1 MHRENASIGELM
13 KKNAPARESMR
24 DDLEE
29 ETLAEARERTTSY
42 EPYLEASLGLRNHW
56 YASFFKE
63 ELSEGEVRGEMIC
76 GERIVFKRLDN
87 QVFALEDRCPHRGSA
102 FSARP
107 ECYSKDTLTCW
118 LHGFTFDVRS
128 GKLVEVLTEPG
139 SKLIGKLQQKTYP
152 VQEINGVVFVFIG
165 DIDPP
170 PAIEQDIQPKF
181 LQPNLVVQSVAR
193 NKSRANW
200 RLAAEN
206 GYDAAHLYAHRNAGL
221 FEQIDVPVPLST
233 FPSNKGKVTELN
245 GDNGPW
251 GIVKFDDINI
261 WHAEVDGTY
270 ITAPNVD
277 PHLEH
282 ENWDIEV
289 GLFMPCGLEV
299 DYFPAPGVLHFE
311 WYTPIDEDHHLYI
324 IAHGAICNTPESE
337 VIFRSRCK
345 KELAPLVWRS
355 EGDNNVPVG
364 DGDTWGFNN
373 FDDWGRE
380 QMHHVYQYENF
391 WRRER
396 LFRPDYIVMRWRNLV
411 SQRLRGIQKWGTW
424 APTRGW
430 SPDGKNYDP
439 KFGPK

>member
-1 MHRENASIGELM
+1 RLVEQYSVYKVHRHSRLEYNIAVLYCAPGTLLIYRENASIGELM
-13 KKNAPARESMR
+13 KKNGPATESMR

-29 ETLAEARERTTSY
+29 ETLAEAHEHTTSY

-56 YASFFKE
+56 YASFFGE

-107 ECYSKDTLTCW
+107 ECYSKNTLTCW

-233 FPSNKGKVTELN
+233 FPSNKEKVTELN

-282 ENWDIEV
+282 DNWDIEV

-299 DYFPAPGVLHFE
+299 DYFPAPGV
-311 WYTPIDEDHHLYI
+311 
-324 IAHGAICNTPESE
+324 
-337 VIFRSRCK
+337 
-345 KELAPLVWRS
+345 
-355 EGDNNVPVG
+355 
-364 DGDTWGFNN
+364 
-373 FDDWGRE
+373 
-380 QMHHVYQYENF
+380 
-391 WRRER
+391 
-396 LFRPDYIVMRWRNLV
+396 
-411 SQRLRGIQKWGTW
+411 
-424 APTRGW
+424 
-430 SPDGKNYDP
+430 
-439 KFGPK
+439 